1 MIVIDADTVQD
12 LLDWRTEVEALR
24 EGHRLA
30 PGVGASGAR
39 PAIDDLLMKQDGRA
53 LLIRAAWVPGESG
66 GSGAVGL
73 KAVTVF
79 PENPNR
85 DQPLPAVQGQFLLFD
100 GETGVVTAV
109 IDGAA
114 ITAWK
119 TAGDSALGADLL
131 ARSDVG
137 TLSMIGAGAMA
148 EPLIRAHLTVR
159 PSISRIM
166 LGNRTRERAED
177 LADRL
182 SDTGRAIE
190 IAADIDQ
197 AVAAGDVIS
206 VATMS
211 REPIV
216 KGAMLKAGAHLD
228 LVGAYTPDMRE
239 ADDEV
244 FRRGRLF
251 VDARETTLHEIGE
264 LMIPLAAGVIAEA
277 DVQGDLFDLVPGAD
291 GGASGRESPDE
302 ITVYKNGGGAHLD
315 LMTAGAIH
323 HAWLQQHR
331 L

>member
-30 PGVGASGAR
+30 PGVGAPGTR

-53 LLIRAAWVPGESG
+53 LLIRAAWVPGGGG

-114 ITAWK
+114 ITACK

-131 ARSDVG
+131 ARPDVEV
-137 TLSMIGAGAMA
+137 LAMIGAGAMA
-148 EPLIRAHLTVR
+148 EPLIRAHLAVR
-159 PSISRIM
+159 PSLKRIV

-177 LADRL
+177 LAARL
-182 SDTGRAIE
+182 SDTGCDIE
-190 IAADIDQ
+190 IAEDIDA

-211 REPIV
+211 RQPIIR
-216 KGAMLKAGAHLD
+216 GALLKPGAHLD

-239 ADDEV
+239 ADDAA
-244 FRRGRLF
+244 FQRGRLF

-264 LMIPLAAGVIAEA
+264 LMIPLASGVITEA
-277 DVQGDLFDLVPGAD
+277 DVQGDLFDLV
-291 GGASGRESPDE
+291 SGSLGRGSPDE

-323 HAWLQQHR
+323 HAWLQRHR